1 VSNILESGIV
11 TEGVFVEELFVMT
24 PEPVV
29 EPVNEK
35 KLVQA
40 ARLVMI
46 TEIEDRTGK
55 LLTVRWDK
63 ISTQDLERLYGEI
76 V

>member
-1 VSNILESGIV
+1 MSNILESGIV

-29 EPVNEK
+29 EQVNEK

>member
-1 VSNILESGIV
+1 MSNILESGIV